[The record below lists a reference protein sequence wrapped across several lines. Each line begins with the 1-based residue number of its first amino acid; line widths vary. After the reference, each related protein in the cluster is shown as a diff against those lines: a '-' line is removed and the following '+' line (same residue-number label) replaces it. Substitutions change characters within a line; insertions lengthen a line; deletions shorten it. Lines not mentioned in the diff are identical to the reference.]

1 MFFFAPIALACFVR
15 MGMENFGSLLAQQV
29 QMEGNPIVALIT
41 GVVGLFFWLGLYIVM
56 AVALMTIAK
65 KTNTPNEWWAWVP
78 ILNVILMLQIAQL
91 EIWYIVLLFIPCV
104 NLFVAIYTWWK
115 IAERRGKPGA
125 IAILMVV
132 PFINFFVPLYIAFS
146 D

>member
-1 MFFFAPIALACFVR
+1 
-15 MGMENFGSLLAQQV
+15 METFGSLLAQQV

-78 ILNVILMLQIAQL
+78 ILNIIQIGRAH
-91 EIWYIVLLFIPCV
+91 V
-104 NLFVAIYTWWK
+104 
-115 IAERRGKPGA
+115 
-125 IAILMVV
+125 
-132 PFINFFVPLYIAFS
+132 
-146 D
+146 